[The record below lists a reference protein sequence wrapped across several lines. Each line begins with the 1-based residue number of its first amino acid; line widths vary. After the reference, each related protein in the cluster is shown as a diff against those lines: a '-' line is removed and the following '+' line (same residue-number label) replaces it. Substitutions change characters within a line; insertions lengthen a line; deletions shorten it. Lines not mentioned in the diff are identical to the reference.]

1 MPRDYY
7 EPQSYDDD
15 LFEADQA
22 RARAVKREEARE
34 ALRKVSD
41 HDAALAAQLKARM
54 DERAKETNRRQVL
67 GEYQAAGVEP
77 LQVDGSGRPTATLSL
92 LLSVGWKI
100 ENISGKNVL
109 IAPAGYRPPRAE
121 PDPEP
126 VFGADPVFGAPRRDE
141 DDENPAS

>member
-22 RARAVKREEARE
+22 RVRKAKREEAQ
-34 ALRKVSD
+34 AAMQKVRD
-41 HDAALAAQLKARM
+41 HDAAISAQLKARI
-54 DERAKETNRRQVL
+54 DERARETNRRQVI
-67 GEYQAAGVEP
+67 GEYQSAGVEP
-77 LQVDGSGRPTATLSL
+77 LQVDGNGKPTASLSL

-109 IAPAGYRPPRAE
+109 IAPAGYRPPRREPEPE
-121 PDPEP
+121 PDIE
-126 VFGADPVFGAPRRDE
+126 FGAPRIE
-141 DDENPAS
+141 DDESENPAP